1 MIHPPDMLHRKTRR
15 PLPMSGPWAVRW
27 PLREPQHSPGP
38 WMGLPWRATCCDA
51 QGENLLEPLL
61 KRAGFTFYRG
71 KTNLG
76 LGRRHRIPRR

>member
-1 MIHPPDMLHRKTRR
+1 
-15 PLPMSGPWAVRW
+15 
-27 PLREPQHSPGP
+27 
-38 WMGLPWRATCCDA
+38 MGVPWRATRCDA